1 MIRSLEQLDHQQI
14 QAETNVRP
22 QDSALLKDAGLVVGA
37 SALMAVCAHASVPLV
52 FSPVPITL
60 QTFGVVLIGFL
71 LGSRRALAAM
81 MLYLIEGAAGLPVF
95 SPAGPGGV
103 AQLLGPTG
111 GFLFAYP
118 AAAYV
123 AGSLFRAK
131 WISNKTGIASAFA
144 AAISAEF
151 LIFISGMLWLMTVT
165 GTSFV
170 KAASLAVL
178 PFVPGEVLKIAA
190 ASSLAALWKRKQ
202 QG

>member
-1 MIRSLEQLDHQQI
+1 MISSVEQVGNQQI
-14 QAETNVRP
+14 QDGTNIRP
-22 QDSALLKDAGLVVGA
+22 QGSALLKDASLVVGA
-37 SALMAVCAHASVPLV
+37 SALMAVCAHVSVPLI

-60 QTFGVVLIGFL
+60 QTFGVLLIGFL

-95 SPAGPGGV
+95 SPAGLGGV

-131 WISNKTGIASAFA
+131 WISNKSRFAS
-144 AAISAEF
+144 
-151 LIFISGMLWLMTVT
+151 
-165 GTSFV
+165 
-170 KAASLAVL
+170 VL
-178 PFVPGEVLKIAA
+178 T
-190 ASSLAALWKRKQ
+190 AALSAAL
-202 QG
+202 

>member
-1 MIRSLEQLDHQQI
+1 MIRSLEQIDHQQI
-14 QAETNVRP
+14 QAGTNVR
-22 QDSALLKDAGLVVGA
+22 SHGTTLLQDAGLVVGA
-37 SALMAVCAHASVPLV
+37 SVLMAVCAHVSVPLI

-60 QTFGVVLIGFL
+60 QTFGVLLIGFL

-81 MLYLIEGAAGLPVF
+81 MLYLIEGASGLPVF

-103 AQLLGPTG
+103 AQLLGATG

-123 AGSLFRAK
+123 AGSLFHAK
-131 WISNKTGIASAFA
+131 RINKNRVASVLA
-144 AAISAEF
+144 AAVSAEF
-151 LIFISGMLWLMTVT
+151 LIFTCGMLWLMAVT
-165 GTSFV
+165 GTSFM

-178 PFVPGEVLKIAA
+178 PFIPGEVLKIAA
-190 ASSLAALWKRKQ
+190 ASSLATLWNRKR